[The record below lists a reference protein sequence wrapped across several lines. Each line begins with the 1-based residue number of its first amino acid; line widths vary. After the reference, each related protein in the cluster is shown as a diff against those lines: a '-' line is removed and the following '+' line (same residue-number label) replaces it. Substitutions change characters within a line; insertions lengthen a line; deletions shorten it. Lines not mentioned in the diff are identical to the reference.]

1 MITRKL
7 GTILTGCYL
16 VLAASALAYELGI
29 RIYDRGNS
37 EFAGM
42 LSMAVTLPASLLLV
56 FMSKAGFGVNVGDS
70 DVSFVIILGLSAL
83 ANAWL
88 IWMILAMPSCQKWA
102 DDRVTRHAAELKHVD
117 LAEKFSIAG

>member
-7 GTILTGCYL
+7 STILTGCYL
-16 VLAASALAYELGI
+16 VLAASAIAYELSI

-56 FMSKAGFGVNVGDS
+56 LMSKAAFSVNVGDS
-70 DVSFVIILGLSAL
+70 DVSFVVILGLSAL
-83 ANAWL
+83 ANACV
-88 IWMILAMPSCQKWA
+88 IWMILVMLSRQK
-102 DDRVTRHAAELKHVD
+102 
-117 LAEKFSIAG
+117 

>member
-16 VLAASALAYELGI
+16 VLAASAVAYELSI

-56 FMSKAGFGVNVGDS
+56 LIGKAAFSVNVGDS
-70 DVSFVIILGLSAL
+70 DVSFLVTLGLSACECVHDL
-83 ANAWL
+83 
-88 IWMILAMPSCQKWA
+88 
-102 DDRVTRHAAELKHVD
+102 DDSRHAEPSEV
-117 LAEKFSIAG
+117 SMTV

>member
-16 VLAASALAYELGI
+16 ALAASAIAYELSI

-56 FMSKAGFGVNVGDS
+56 FMGKAAFSVNVGDS
-70 DVSFVIILGLSAL
+70 DLSFLVILGLSAL
-83 ANAWL
+83 ANAGA
-88 IWMILAMPSCQKWA
+88 IWMVLVMLIRQK
-102 DDRVTRHAAELKHVD
+102 
-117 LAEKFSIAG
+117 